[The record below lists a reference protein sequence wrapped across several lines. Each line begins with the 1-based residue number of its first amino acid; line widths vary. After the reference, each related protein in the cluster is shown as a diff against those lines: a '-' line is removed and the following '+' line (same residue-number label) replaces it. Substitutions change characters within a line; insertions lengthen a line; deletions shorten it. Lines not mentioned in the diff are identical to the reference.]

1 MKQITAIERTEF
13 GRYIHAVLLIAL
25 FVVEAAVFYAHV
37 AHSVAPFY
45 PPIFDQLGYYLS
57 TYDLIA
63 AFHAHGATAFVAEL
77 FQPASATGSTFVLQ
91 GALLSF
97 IGGENRTAL
106 LSINLI
112 YLLALQLVLF
122 FVIRSRSSAAFAWTG
137 MALLLSMATLFK
149 SAGGIYDYRIDFSAF
164 CLYGIWACLI
174 VWSHAFRDT
183 GRTVAVAIV
192 GILLIYSRFF
202 TVIYIGGVLGALL
215 ATNILAVWLG
225 KTADQKA
232 TATARTRNIVLAGL
246 IIAAVCLPRLYLSRD
261 AIYGYYMIGHV
272 LGEEK
277 FIRAHEL
284 GLYSLGDHLRFYPT
298 SIVRHIGLLTLLI
311 AGALAGWSL
320 WREPATMREMRA
332 RLRRYGHEFLALGL
346 AVLIPVVILTA
357 NVSKSPVVG
366 GVVTVPIVL
375 AMILFGAAIWP
386 HGAAI
391 GLRRSVRLNVATIAM
406 AVALVA
412 FVNKGLSSNDLAPR
426 ADLERITE
434 LAGAIARHAAD
445 HGLDRISMSTDR
457 VDDYQN
463 IGTPKLY
470 SIERL
475 HRNLDVAGLL
485 GHGAHGIFATSRED
499 ALRLLAESDVIV
511 LTDAVT
517 DRGHPYPMNSKIKEY
532 WDDLWRW
539 TNQNRSLLYATE
551 IFGIPYRV
559 FVRFPASE
567 PATKPERR

>member
-1 MKQITAIERTEF
+1 
-13 GRYIHAVLLIAL
+13 
-25 FVVEAAVFYAHV
+25 
-37 AHSVAPFY
+37 
-45 PPIFDQLGYYLS
+45 
-57 TYDLIA
+57 
-63 AFHAHGATAFVAEL
+63 
-77 FQPASATGSTFVLQ
+77 
-91 GALLSF
+91 
-97 IGGENRTAL
+97 
-106 LSINLI
+106 
-112 YLLALQLVLF
+112 
-122 FVIRSRSSAAFAWTG
+122 
-137 MALLLSMATLFK
+137 
-149 SAGGIYDYRIDFSAF
+149 
-164 CLYGIWACLI
+164 
-174 VWSHAFRDT
+174 
-183 GRTVAVAIV
+183 
-192 GILLIYSRFF
+192 
-202 TVIYIGGVLGALL
+202 
-215 ATNILAVWLG
+215 
-225 KTADQKA
+225 
-232 TATARTRNIVLAGL
+232 
-246 IIAAVCLPRLYLSRD
+246 
-261 AIYGYYMIGHV
+261 
-272 LGEEK
+272 
-277 FIRAHEL
+277 
-284 GLYSLGDHLRFYPT
+284 
-298 SIVRHIGLLTLLI
+298 
-311 AGALAGWSL
+311 
-320 WREPATMREMRA
+320 MREMRA